1 MRSDELVV
9 SGGTITS
16 LHAIANRFSVGL
28 AMLALSVWAL
38 YSTLEP
44 YQKDRLQ
51 DVALIHLLAMA
62 PAGTLEPYQ
71 EERLQDALTF
81 ED

>member
-1 MRSDELVV
+1 
-9 SGGTITS
+9 
-16 LHAIANRFSVGL
+16 
-28 AMLALSVWAL
+28 MLALSVWAL